1 MKKLLKLKFVLASF
15 FFLFVACEEED
26 FSDAD
31 YTVFPP
37 DNVSAHFVISQDNTG
52 TVVITPQGD
61 GALKFD
67 VNPGNG
73 GEAVTGLNP
82 GASTKQV
89 YAEGTYS
96 VGVKAYGYNNL
107 VNEVDVPLEVTFKA
121 PENLEVTLVKDALKL
136 TVSATA
142 DYATYFTVDFGNGQ
156 DPIDLQ
162 KDKEV
167 SFTYDNSGDYDIKVT
182 ALSGG
187 NATTVYEE
195 TVSMSAPTFLPVA
208 FESFDKSTLISFG
221 GASHEIIDNPDATGL
236 NTSAKVVKVVK
247 NADQTWAGS
256 VLQLT
261 EPIDID
267 ILDQVTMKVWTPKA
281 GTKITFKLE
290 NVDDGSI
297 NSGELTVETKTAQ
310 AWEEVSWDFSG
321 IDKTKEYR
329 KLVFFFEL
337 GTMGAGGD
345 DWTFYVDDVNQKAN
359 ITEPQVKSPKPSV
372 HPDNAIS
379 LFSDHFTNI
388 TLSEVNPGWGQTTKL
403 ETVKLDGDSMWKLTD
418 LNYSGLVTNYD
429 PGTDVSGM
437 EYVHFDYWTIDAS
450 KLGLKLVNTTGPAGA
465 EKESLVF
472 TDGITKGQWVSV
484 DIPLSQ
490 YTTVMSAITQLVWD
504 GAAGT
509 IWIDN
514 LYFYKSPGSE
524 PTAGAPAPTT
534 AVENVVASIYGE
546 AYPDKAVGLSE
557 VNPGWGQQA
566 VLEEVTI
573 DGNKAWKYTSLDFSG
588 IVTNYD
594 PGTDLSAATTVH
606 FDYWT
611 PDASKLGLKLVNTT
625 GPEGEEK
632 ESIVFTENLV
642 KGGWV
647 GVDIPL
653 SQYTTVM
660 SAITQ
665 IIWDTTGGLN
675 TVYIDNLYFYEDTPD
690 TGAPAPTTAVENVV
704 ASIYGEA
711 YPDKAVGLS
720 EVNPDW
726 GQTTVLE
733 EVTIDGNK
741 AWKYSALNFSGIVT
755 NYDPGTDLSAA
766 TTVHFDFWTPNASKL
781 GLKLVNTTGPEGAEK
796 ESIVFKEDLVKGQW
810 VSVDIPLSEYT
821 TVMSAITQILWDTAG
836 GSDTVYIDNL
846 YFYKK

>member
-1 MKKLLKLKFVLASF
+1 MKKLLKLKFVLASLF
-15 FFLFVACEEED
+15 FVFISCENED

-31 YTVFPP
+31 YSILPP
-37 DNVSAHFVISQDNTG
+37 DNVSAHFVITQDNTG
-52 TVVITPQGD
+52 TVTITPQGD

-73 GEAVTGLNP
+73 DDVVTGLNP
-82 GASTKQV
+82 GSSSQHV
-89 YAEGTYS
+89 YDEGSYN

-107 VNEVDVPLEVTFKA
+107 VNETNVPLEVTFRA
-121 PENLEVTLVKDALKL
+121 PENLQVNLVKDALKL

-156 DPIDLQ
+156 DPVDLQ
-162 KDKEV
+162 KDQEV

-247 NADQTWAGS
+247 NAGETWAGS

-267 ILDQVTMKVWTPKA
+267 ILDQVTMKVWSPKA

-337 GTMGAGGD
+337 GTMGAGGE
-345 DWTFYVDDVNQKAN
+345 DWTFYIDDVNQKAN
-359 ITEPQVKSPKPSV
+359 ITEPQVKSPKPNV

-388 TLSEVNPGWGQTTKL
+388 TLTDVNPDWGQSTKI

-418 LNYSGLVTNYD
+418 LNYQGLVTNYD
-429 PGTDVSGM
+429 PGTNVSGM

-450 KLGLKLVNTTGPAGA
+450 KLGLKLVNTTGPTGA

-504 GAAGT
+504 GTAGT

-524 PTAGAPAPTT
+524 PTNAAPTPTT
-534 AVENVVASIYGE
+534 AVENVVASIYSDSY
-546 AYPDKAVGLSE
+546 ADKAVGLSD
-557 VNPGWGQQA
+557 VGPDWGQKT
-566 VLEEVTI
+566 VFEEVTI
-573 DGNKAWKYTSLDFSG
+573 DGNKAWKYTDLDYFG

-647 GVDIPL
+647 
-653 SQYTTVM
+653 
-660 SAITQ
+660 
-665 IIWDTTGGLN
+665 
-675 TVYIDNLYFYEDTPD
+675 
-690 TGAPAPTTAVENVV
+690 
-704 ASIYGEA
+704 
-711 YPDKAVGLS
+711 
-720 EVNPDW
+720 
-726 GQTTVLE
+726 
-733 EVTIDGNK
+733 
-741 AWKYSALNFSGIVT
+741 
-755 NYDPGTDLSAA
+755 
-766 TTVHFDFWTPNASKL
+766 
-781 GLKLVNTTGPEGAEK
+781 
-796 ESIVFKEDLVKGQW
+796 
-810 VSVDIPLSEYT
+810 SVDIPLTDYT

-846 YFYKK
+846 YFYEDIPDTGAPAPTTAVENVVASIYSDSYADKAVGLASVGEDWGQKTVFEEVTIDGNKAWKFAGLDYIGIVTNYDPGTDVSTATTVHFDYWTPDATKLGLKLVNTTGPVDGEKESIVFKENLTKGGWVSVDIPLSDYTTVMTAITQLLFDTAGNRANVYIDNLYFYKN